1 MELVSETWPALCA
14 IAVTLGM
21 RHGFDAD
28 HLTVIDG
35 LVRRNAASRPRL
47 ARVAGIL
54 FSLGHGAVV
63 LVAAC
68 ASLIMAS
75 HWNAPAW
82 LAPAGMIISATVLLC
97 LAALNLHAVWATPSG
112 VAVTPVGLRSRLV
125 GRAFASDHP
134 LMLAGLGALFAISAD
149 TLAQAAALGLAAS
162 QFGGMREAAMVAG
175 CFAAGMVIAS
185 GINGYWMAR
194 LIRMADRRAAIASR
208 VMTGAV
214 GLMSLT
220 VALLILADLF
230 APHLAIASLGGSA
243 WAGAAIIAV
252 AGAAFAIAM
261 MVSRR
266 AAMRSGS
273 IEQDSVA
280 PRPQHFSTLRFNVSS
295 SSKGRAEAA

>member
-35 LVRRNAASRPRL
+35 LVRRNAALRPRL

-63 LVAAC
+63 MVAAC
-68 ASLIMAS
+68 ATLIMAS
-75 HWNAPAW
+75 RWSAPAW
-82 LAPAGMIISATVLLC
+82 LAPAGMIISATVLLS
-97 LAALNLHAVWATPSG
+97 LAALNLHAVWATPAG

-125 GRAFASDHP
+125 GRAFGSDHP

-162 QFGGMREAAMVAG
+162 QFGGVQEAAIVAG
-175 CFAAGMVIAS
+175 CFAAGMVLAS

-220 VALLILADLF
+220 VGLLILVKLISPHF
-230 APHLAIASLGGSA
+230 AAASIGGSG
-243 WAGAAIIAV
+243 WAGAAIIAA
-252 AGAAFAIAM
+252 AGIAFAIAM
-261 MVSRR
+261 LVSRR
-266 AAMRSGS
+266 AGTQSDAIGRVTAARPGQQFSRVRFEAPSTSKARS
-273 IEQDSVA
+273 Q
-280 PRPQHFSTLRFNVSS
+280 
-295 SSKGRAEAA
+295 AA